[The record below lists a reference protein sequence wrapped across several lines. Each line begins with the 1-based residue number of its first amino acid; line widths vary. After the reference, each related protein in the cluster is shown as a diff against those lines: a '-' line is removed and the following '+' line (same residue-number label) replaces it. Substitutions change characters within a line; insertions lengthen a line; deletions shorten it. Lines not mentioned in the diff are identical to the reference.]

1 MLLTR
6 KHLSRRTVLRGVGA
20 TMALPFLDSMI
31 PARSVLAKTEAA
43 RAASRARLVCIEQ
56 VHGAAGISE
65 YGLAKNLWIP
75 AATGRRFD
83 ISQGN
88 LSPLEPFRDQLT
100 IISNTDA
107 RMAEAQSAPEVGGD
121 HFRSSAVM
129 YTQAHP
135 KLTEGSDVSV
145 GVSMDQLYAQ
155 RFGQDTPIP
164 SMQLTIEP
172 VDQSGGCAYGY
183 ACVYTDTISWAAADQ
198 PRPMVRD
205 PRFVFEQLFGSGGT
219 PEQRAQRRATD
230 RSILDLLTRQMA
242 DLRRSLGAGDRQR
255 LDQYSNNIREIEQRI
270 ARIEARN
277 TSGEARE
284 LPGAPAGVPDS
295 FDEHVK
301 LMFDLQVLAFAADT
315 TRVFSFKI
323 GRDGSG
329 RVYPGSGVDRGFHD
343 ASHHGSSEERIKQF
357 GEINKYHVSLLPYFL
372 EKLQT
377 TMDGETNLLEKTLV
391 LYGSPM
397 AVGNTHNHRNCPLIL
412 LGKGGG
418 AVQPGIHVKAPK
430 DTPMANVMLTLLQ
443 RLGLED
449 LQSFGDSSGEFSFS
463 TAETTVASH
472 EGHEVAG

>member
-1 MLLTR
+1 MFLTQ

-20 TMALPFLDSMI
+20 TIALPFLDSMI
-31 PARSVLAKTEAA
+31 PARSILAKTLAA
-43 RAASRARLVCIEQ
+43 KVASRARLVCIEQ
-56 VHGAAGISE
+56 VHGAAGCAE
-65 YGLAKNLWIP
+65 YGLAQNLWSP
-75 AATGRRFD
+75 AAAGRRFD
-83 ISQGN
+83 ISNGN
-88 LSPLEPFRDQLT
+88 LSPLEPFRDYLT

-129 YTQAHP
+129 YTHAHP
-135 KLTEGSDVSV
+135 KLTEGSDVRV
-145 GVSMDQLYAQ
+145 GTSMDQLYVQ
-155 RFGQDTPIP
+155 KFGQDTPIP
-164 SMQLTIEP
+164 SLQLSIEP

-183 ACVYTDTISWAAADQ
+183 ACVYTDTISWAAEDQ
-198 PRPMVRD
+198 PLPMVRD
-205 PRFVFEQLFGSGGT
+205 PRMVFEQLFGSGGT
-219 PEQRAQRRATD
+219 PEQRAHRRATD
-230 RSILDLLTRQMA
+230 RSILDMLTSQMA
-242 DLRRSLGAGDRQR
+242 ALRRSLGTADRQR
-255 LDQYSNNIREIEQRI
+255 LDQYSTNIREIEQRI

-284 LPGAPAGVPDS
+284 LPGAPAGVPDA

-301 LMFDLQVLAFAADT
+301 LMFDLQVLAFSSDT
-315 TRVFSFKI
+315 TRVFSFKM

-343 ASHHGSSEERIKQF
+343 ASHHGTSEERIRQF

-372 EKLQT
+372 EKLQS
-377 TMDGETNLLEKTLV
+377 TMDGEANLLDKTLV

-412 LGKGGG
+412 LGRGGG
-418 AVQPGIHVKAPK
+418 VVEGGVHIKAPK

-449 LQSFGDSSGEFSFS
+449 LKSFGDSSGEFSFS
-463 TAETTVASH
+463 APDSTVA
-472 EGHEVAG
+472 